1 MHKKKCM
8 EIIRFNGHSSTV
20 QKGQSIHSYITWYW
34 TFVQCQSL
42 CFFKVLL
49 LKVKKVLTHSAT
61 VTYKPSNKNC
71 KAATKLW
78 GGKGTYSNGKY
89 INIEINEGGCHPP
102 VAQSTNE
109 QTRQKW
115 DLVVQQKFK
124 VSEEPNTSLK
134 QLRFLSVYLN
144 LLNLDVSK
152 VKRMLTTHKVIQSTC
167 CELRWFSGCCFLSQI
182 HGDNKP
188 TRLNL
193 LQNLIRESS
202 FLSPTWIF
210 LTLM

>member
-134 QLRFLSVYLN
+134 QLRAFFQY
-144 LLNLDVSK
+144 
-152 VKRMLTTHKVIQSTC
+152 
-167 CELRWFSGCCFLSQI
+167 
-182 HGDNKP
+182 
-188 TRLNL
+188 
-193 LQNLIRESS
+193 
-202 FLSPTWIF
+202 TWIF
-210 LTLM
+210 LTLMSARLKECSQHTKSYNLHVVNWGDSVVVVSCLRFMVTTNPQG